1 MPDST
6 LYPQFR
12 LGESRFDQGFFY
24 GRLRHF
30 LDVIDPRTLLVSEYR
45 LRECMNLLDQF
56 KYGTLPAGVT
66 NAQLWEAQKVKQ
78 AIIHP
83 DTGEKIPMPFRMSG
97 FVPFGTPVVVGLLL
111 PNQTLASTIFWQWL
125 NQSHNACVNYCNRN
139 ATKPAP
145 MSTFFQGYLGAV
157 SSAVTIVVGLNI
169 LIKRAEK
176 FSPATRILV
185 QRFIPFPAVASAN
198 VCNVLLMRHTELS
211 EGISVLD
218 DRGNVVGTSKL
229 AARHALTE
237 TALTR
242 VVLPMPI
249 LLLPPIVMAMLER
262 LPLLQKHPRLVLPV
276 HSMVCLCAFGLA
288 LPVAISL
295 FPQNSQIHVS
305 ELEPEISAATECKI
319 LTYNKGL

>member
-1 MPDST
+1 TPAMPAST
-6 LYPQFR
+6 ECPPFR
-12 LGESRFDQGFFY
+12 LGESRFDQGSFY

-30 LDVIDPRTLLVSEYR
+30 LDVIDPRTLLVSEKR
-45 LRECMNLLDQF
+45 LNECMKLLDQF
-56 KYGTLPAGVT
+56 KNGTLPPSVT
-66 NAQLWEAQKVKQ
+66 NLWEAQKIKQ

-97 FVPFGTPVVVGLLL
+97 KGVVGLLL
-111 PNQTLASTIFWQWL
+111 PNQTFASTIFWQWL

-139 ATKPAP
+139 ASKPTP

-157 SSAVTIVVGLNI
+157 SSAVTIAVGLTL
-169 LIKRAEK
+169 LIKRAEH

-211 EGISVLD
+211 EGICVLD
-218 DRGNVVGTSKL
+218 DKGNVVGTSKL
-229 AARHALTE
+229 AARHALIE
-237 TALTR
+237 TSLTR
-242 VVLPMPI
+242 VVLPMPV
-249 LLLPPIVMAMLER
+249 LLLPPLIMAMLER
-262 LPLLQKHPRLVLPV
+262 LPLLQKRPRLGLPV

-305 ELEPEISAATECKI
+305 ELEPEIAAATECKI

>member
-1 MPDST
+1 MPAPT
-6 LYPQFR
+6 ECPPFR
-12 LGESRFDQGFFY
+12 LGESRFDQGSFY

-30 LDVIDPRTLLVSEYR
+30 LDVIDPRTLFVSEKR
-45 LRECMNLLDQF
+45 LNECMKLLDQF
-56 KYGTLPAGVT
+56 RNGTLPPSVT
-66 NAQLWEAQKVKQ
+66 NVQ

-111 PNQTLASTIFWQWL
+111 PNQTFASTIFWQWL

-139 ATKPAP
+139 ASKPTP
-145 MSTFFQGYLGAV
+145 MSKLFQGYLGAV
-157 SSAVTIVVGLNI
+157 SSAVTIAVGLNL
-169 LIKRAEK
+169 LIKRAEH

-211 EGISVLD
+211 EGICVLD
-218 DRGNVVGTSKL
+218 DKGNVVGTSKL
-229 AARHALTE
+229 AARHALIE
-237 TALTR
+237 TSLTR
-242 VVLPMPI
+242 VVLPMPV
-249 LLLPPIVMAMLER
+249 LLLPPLIMATLER
-262 LPLLQKHPRLVLPV
+262 LPLLQKRPRLGLPV

-305 ELEPEISAATECKI
+305 ELEPEIAAATECKI